1 LEDTLLIDL
10 IICFKEIVKHSTPS
24 AVKQPLSDD
33 ESVGQKVQML
43 LDQAAAA
50 NSQTNSEETITLHS
64 AQGQQTV
71 TISPDNL
78 PQTITI
84 QSTNVL
90 LKQPNRQWQEQVHIH
105 LVFKTFVYTTF
116 KTNNQY

>member
-1 LEDTLLIDL
+1 VDQKFNLDFTTHHEALADIVIWLNLEICIFSILINL
-10 IICFKEIVKHSTPS
+10 ILIV
-24 AVKQPLSDD
+24 
-33 ESVGQKVQML
+33 
-43 LDQAAAA
+43 
-50 NSQTNSEETITLHS
+50 SQTNSEETITLHS

-105 LVFKTFVYTTF
+105 LVFKTFVYTTILKQNLSKENIIF
-116 KTNNQY
+116 QI